1 MSKHK
6 VDKTADQM
14 DIMEDEEVTEEN
26 DSDFHSIKTLL
37 KQLFSSDSELF
48 ELSELTE
55 LIVNQPSVGTTVK
68 VDGSDSD
75 PFAFLTVLNINEHKF
90 LIITK
95 VYKEVESMAD
105 KELEEENK

>member
-1 MSKHK
+1 GEEIIN
-6 VDKTADQM
+6 VDFDFFDPK
-14 DIMEDEEVTEEN
+14 

-75 PFAFLTVLNINEHKF
+75 PFAFLTVLNINEHKKK
-90 LIITK
+90 LVK
-95 VYKEVESMAD
+95 M
-105 KELEEENK
+105 